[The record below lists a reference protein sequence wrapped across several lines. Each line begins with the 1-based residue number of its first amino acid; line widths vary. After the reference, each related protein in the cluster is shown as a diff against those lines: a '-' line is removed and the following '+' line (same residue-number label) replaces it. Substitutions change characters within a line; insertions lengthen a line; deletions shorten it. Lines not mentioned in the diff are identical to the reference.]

1 MALIKDEWWSSHSVE
16 AIQWQNRVCVWVV
29 PWLHPGA
36 GVGTDVVPRIPQGL
50 WTVPLDVH
58 ACDDVHSVSGLHHS
72 SSTLWKAVNG
82 PCTLHGLLALA
93 DVLVIATCH

>member
-1 MALIKDEWWSSHSVE
+1 M
-16 AIQWQNRVCVWVV
+16 
-29 PWLHPGA
+29 
-36 GVGTDVVPRIPQGL
+36 GTDVVPRIPQGL

-82 PCTLHGLLALA
+82 PCTLHGLLAPTSS
-93 DVLVIATCH
+93 VCHMPLSPGAHWPKLECLSEGD